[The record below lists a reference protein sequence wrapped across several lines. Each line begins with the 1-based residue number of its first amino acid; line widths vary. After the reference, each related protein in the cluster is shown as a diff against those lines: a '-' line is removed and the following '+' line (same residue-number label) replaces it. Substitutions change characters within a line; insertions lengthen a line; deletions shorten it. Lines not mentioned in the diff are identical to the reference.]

1 MRGAAAR
8 LGASSLT
15 IVLVLSGCLGKFQV
29 AETPNATPAFRPE
42 VFFDGATHGEG
53 MLDVRG
59 RAERRFTVA
68 STGHSE
74 RHGGFPGDFILDQV
88 IRFADGEVQRR
99 TFRMR
104 PLDAQ
109 RYTGSL
115 TGASGPV
122 TASAEGN
129 SFHLRYAMGKAS
141 SMEQWIYLQPD
152 GRTAFNRATV
162 RVLGAPVAHLSET
175 IRRD

>member
-1 MRGAAAR
+1 MRGAAAT
-8 LGASSLT
+8 LAASS
-15 IVLVLSGCLGKFQV
+15 IAVVLCGCLGRFQV
-29 AETPNATPAFRPE
+29 AETPAATPAFRPE
-42 VFFDGATHGEG
+42 VFFDGATHGDG

-59 RAERRFTVA
+59 RAGRRFTVA
-68 STGHSE
+68 STGHLE
-74 RHGGFPGDFILDQV
+74 RDGGRDGDFVLDQV

-99 TFRMR
+99 TFRMH
-104 PLDAQ
+104 PLDAE

-122 TASAEGN
+122 TARAGGN
-129 SFHLRYAMGKAS
+129 SFHLRYAMGRAS